1 MPPLRQS
8 IVQSESRPANS
19 VRTKLLLLLRTS
31 VTNLLY
37 MLEDCLECDD
47 ICFSFFLFVGGFLII
62 SWPSCRSI
70 NLKLLEILSI
80 VVHLD
85 HPHVLRALGA
95 YYCQTV
101 LRKCFFIIEC
111 LTFHVTE
118 YQATLQGNLS
128 ILYSI
133 LVSGILIYGMPK
145 LAWIPSN
152 VILSYIV
159 NSIH

>member
-8 IVQSESRPANS
+8 IVQSESRVQTRQLCTYKVAAAASDKCYEPSLHAWGLS
-19 VRTKLLLLLRTS
+19 WMWWYLLFL
-31 VTNLLY
+31 
-37 MLEDCLECDD
+37 
-47 ICFSFFLFVGGFLII
+47 FSFFLFLGGFLII

-70 NLKLLEILSI
+70 NLKLLEIVSI

-118 YQATLQGNLS
+118 YQATVQGNLS

-133 LVSGILIYGMPK
+133 LVSGIPGF
-145 LAWIPSN
+145 
-152 VILSYIV
+152 
-159 NSIH
+159 